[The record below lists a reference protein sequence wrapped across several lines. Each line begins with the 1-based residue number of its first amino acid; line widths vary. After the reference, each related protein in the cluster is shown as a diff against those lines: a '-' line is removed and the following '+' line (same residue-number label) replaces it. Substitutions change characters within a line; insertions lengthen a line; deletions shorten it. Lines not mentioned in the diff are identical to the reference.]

1 MLNRLDALSLRQ
13 IAFAAQVLSPRLL
26 RAPGNGTGIVSN
38 TGGRS
43 MEITRRHRV
52 AAGALAF
59 GGWNLVRSSSA
70 EAQSTDEAAVAKAVE
85 GLRKATFGQEK
96 PQLETL
102 CAEQLSYGHSDGRVE
117 NKAQFINGVM
127 TRKAI
132 LKSLTLS
139 DHTIAIVGTDAIARH
154 TWASESETDG
164 KPTSTKI
171 GVLQV
176 WQKQGGTWKLLA
188 RQSVRPAQA
197 T

>member
-1 MLNRLDALSLRQ
+1 M
-13 IAFAAQVLSPRLL
+13 
-26 RAPGNGTGIVSN
+26 
-38 TGGRS
+38 
-43 MEITRRHRV
+43 
-52 AAGALAF
+52 
-59 GGWNLVRSSSA
+59 
-70 EAQSTDEAAVAKAVE
+70 AVAQAVE
-85 GLRKATFGQEK
+85 ALRKAIFGQEK

-188 RQSVRPAQA
+188 RQSVRPSQA

>member
-1 MLNRLDALSLRQ
+1 MR
-13 IAFAAQVLSPRLL
+13 
-26 RAPGNGTGIVSN
+26 
-38 TGGRS
+38 
-43 MEITRRHRV
+43 ITRRHLAV
-52 AAGALAF
+52 AGALAL
-59 GGWNLVRSSSA
+59 GGVDLWRSSSVVA
-70 EAQSTDEAAVAKAVE
+70 ESADEAAVAQAVE
-85 GLRKATFGQEK
+85 ALRKAIFGQEK
-96 PQLETL
+96 TQLEAL

-132 LKSLTLS
+132 VKSLTLS

-154 TWASESETDG
+154 TLVSESETDG
-164 KPTSTKI
+164 KLTSTKI

-188 RQSVRPAQA
+188 RQSVRPPQAQA